1 MSSFSAFGF
10 FALAQ
15 GKRVATYPAGATF
28 PIHHNHYITSLKS
41 NSDDVP
47 NPSATLS
54 VYSASGDAPLP
65 DNTIAFVVAKVSA
78 PTGKPVEMD
87 ALYLAAFPG
96 DPNDD
101 QYEER
106 IPACPVFVYGVGHV
120 PAIHTPQSHNDGS
133 KSFTLSLTEYVS
145 GTFKSSAVSCT
156 YPATKRWANVP
167 LPRSQSCTQFLGTC
181 NGFSDSALLQIALD
195 HVALSLGPHSIT
207 QPAADTST
215 DSPAAATTPARRRK
229 YGVIGST
236 ATPSS
241 AAHPSTVSA
250 AELSGGTPLP
260 AIELQS
266 INCRYLTRLMSFM
279 SSNKSKRP
287 AATLS
292 LSSAPDDDEIDDV
305 PEETPVKGKG
315 KKKARH

>member
-1 MSSFSAFGF
+1 
-10 FALAQ
+10 
-15 GKRVATYPAGATF
+15 
-28 PIHHNHYITSLKS
+28 
-41 NSDDVP
+41 
-47 NPSATLS
+47 
-54 VYSASGDAPLP
+54 
-65 DNTIAFVVAKVSA
+65 
-78 PTGKPVEMD
+78 MD

-145 GTFKSSAVSCT
+145 GTFKSSAVSCI

-195 HVALSLGPHSIT
+195 HVALSLGAHSIT
-207 QPAADTST
+207 QPATDTLT
-215 DSPAAATTPARRRK
+215 DLSAAPTTPARRRK

-241 AAHPSTVSA
+241 AAHSSTAS
-250 AELSGGTPLP
+250 
-260 AIELQS
+260 
-266 INCRYLTRLMSFM
+266 NCRTVGRDFPVGHGVASHHLPHAACGGSFIGDSYLRYSV
-279 SSNKSKRP
+279 
-287 AATLS
+287 ATLS
-292 LSSAPDDDEIDDV
+292 LSSAPDDDEVDDV

-315 KKKARH
+315 KKKARQ